1 MMTNQQLLEKVKQNL
16 SIDFDEQDN
25 FLLSLIEA
33 VKDIASERTG
43 IDFEIEEMP
52 KAVEMSIVE
61 NVANKFD
68 DNSIPINQTVFQMFN
83 KRAML

>member
-1 MMTNQQLLEKVKQNL
+1 MITNQQLLEKVKQNL

-33 VKDIASERTG
+33 VKDVASERTG

-68 DNSIPINQTVFQMFN
+68 DNSIPINQTVFHMFN

>member
-1 MMTNQQLLEKVKQNL
+1 MITSQQLLEKVKQNL

-33 VKDIASERTG
+33 VKDVASERTG

>member
-1 MMTNQQLLEKVKQNL
+1 MTNQQLLEKVKQNL

-33 VKDIASERTG
+33 VKNLASERTG

>member
-1 MMTNQQLLEKVKQNL
+1 MTNQQLLEKVKQNL

-33 VKDIASERTG
+33 VKNLASERTG
-43 IDFEIEEMP
+43 MDFEIEEMP

>member
-1 MMTNQQLLEKVKQNL
+1 MITSQQLLEKVKQNL

-33 VKDIASERTG
+33 VKGIASERTG

>member
-1 MMTNQQLLEKVKQNL
+1 MTNQQLLEKVKQNL

>member
-1 MMTNQQLLEKVKQNL
+1 MITNQQLLEKVKNEF
-16 SIDFDEQDN
+16 SIDFNDKDST
-25 FLLSLIEA
+25 LLALIVG
-33 VKDIASERTG
+33 VKSIAQERTG

-68 DNSIPINQTVFQMFN
+68 DNSIPINQTVFHMFN

>member
-1 MMTNQQLLEKVKQNL
+1 MTNQQLLEKVKQNL

-33 VKDIASERTG
+33 VKNLASERTG

-68 DNSIPINQTVFQMFN
+68 DNSIPINQTVFHMFN